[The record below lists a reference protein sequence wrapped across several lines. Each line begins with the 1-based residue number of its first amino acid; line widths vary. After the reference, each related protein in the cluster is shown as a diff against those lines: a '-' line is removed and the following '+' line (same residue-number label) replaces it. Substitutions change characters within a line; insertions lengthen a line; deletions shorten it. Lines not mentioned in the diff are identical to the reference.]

1 MELRDSRVYYGTC
14 STAAN
19 ESEKV
24 VEVLNPVFIDGQNNI
39 LDLVIGDV
47 LVVKFDNGNTNSNPV
62 IRLKV
67 KDLNNNISVSADTGL
82 TALIKERYDWAEQ
95 EIMSFVYTYTGS
107 NNGEAVS
114 ENGVEVTPI
123 DNESDETEISE
134 IVVVIDYAWKPI
146 ELPIAS
152 DDTYGVTKLIT
163 DIQNLIGNEDQPV
176 SYNIIQNFIENSL
189 DSLGLTYNNNNGN
202 LTLDDNGNKTINIP
216 VPPTKTSQLIN
227 DGEPREQGEENTDDR
242 YWSSRTNNYVM
253 TKNLGIGYAYTP
265 NEPNASQQVMKSF
278 VPYSTF
284 RPSGYKA
291 SGDTVNVIRIG
302 RDALQAYQNG
312 QTDIE
317 PDPYLRLY
325 GNKIDLLMGAD
336 GIVGIGDCDIS
347 NGNTSYERD
356 YMFEPDKATF
366 NQNLI
371 IKSTNGNNRKLVS
384 KYIEY
389 NGTELE
395 DRLTNFYIKS
405 YVTDVLSYPSAD
417 DGGWKSVATNCEKY
431 RPTECTKS
439 KSGAS
444 LWFEITNLPT
454 GYVPIGIVG
463 YNLDEANVDSI
474 TSTPSRMIMWEC
486 WLVNKSNKYYF
497 QCALTNSDHKKNSI
511 KINYKVLFVKE
522 RLVN

>member
-24 VEVLNPVFIDGQNNI
+24 VEVLNPVFIDGQNNR
-39 LDLVIGDV
+39 LDLMVGDI
-47 LVVKFDNGNTNSNPV
+47 LVVKLDNGNTTSNPT
-62 IRLKV
+62 IKLRV
-67 KDLNNNISVSADTGL
+67 KGNNQNISVSADAGL
-82 TALIKERYDWAEQ
+82 TTLINERYDWAPQ
-95 EIMSFVYTYTGS
+95 EIMAFACVYCGPI
-107 NNGEAVS
+107 NEGED
-114 ENGVEVTPI
+114 PI
-123 DNESDETEISE
+123 NS
-134 IVVVIDYAWKPI
+134 YAWKPI

-152 DDTYGVTKLIT
+152 NDIYGVTKLVNNENVLT
-163 DIQNLIGNEDQPV
+163 DTDERPVGYKLIKQKIGDAV
-176 SYNIIQNFIENSL
+176 KSL
-189 DSLGLTYNNNNGN
+189 KLNYSDGN
-202 LTLDDNGNKTINIP
+202 LVLADNDSEEISQTNIP
-216 VPPTKTSQLIN
+216 IPPTKTSQLTN
-227 DGEPREQGEENTDDR
+227 DGELRRPGEENTDDR
-242 YWSSRTNNYVM
+242 YWSSRTDNYVM
-253 TKNLGIGYAYTP
+253 TQDLGIGYAYIP
-265 NEPNASQQVMKSF
+265 NGPNASQQVMKSF

-284 RPSGYKA
+284 KPSGYKA

-312 QTDIE
+312 QTEIE

-366 NQNLI
+366 NQDLI

-395 DRLTNFYIKS
+395 NRLTNFYIKS

-417 DGGWKSVATNCEKY
+417 DGGWKSIATNCEKY
-431 RPTECTKS
+431 RPTECAKS

>member
-14 STAAN
+14 STAAS

-47 LVVKFDNGNTNSNPV
+47 LVVKFDNGNTNPNPV
-62 IRLKV
+62 IQLKI
-67 KDLNNNISVSADTGL
+67 KDSSNNISVSADTGL

-95 EIMSFVYTYTGS
+95 EIMPFVYTYTGP

-114 ENGVEVTPI
+114 EDGVEVTPV
-123 DNESDETEISE
+123 SDESENENTETTE
-134 IVVVIDYAWKPI
+134 TIVADYAWKPI

-152 DDTYGVTKLIT
+152 EDVYGVTKLVNNENVLT
-163 DIQNLIGNEDQPV
+163 DTDERPVGYKLIKQKIGDAV
-176 SYNIIQNFIENSL
+176 KSL
-189 DSLGLTYNNNNGN
+189 KLNYSDGN
-202 LTLDDNGNKTINIP
+202 LALTDNDGEEISQTNIP
-216 VPPTKTSQLIN
+216 IPPTKTSQLTN
-227 DGEPREQGEENTDDR
+227 DGELREPGEENTEDR

-253 TKNLGIGYAYTP
+253 KFDLGIGYPYIED
-265 NEPNASQQVMKSF
+265 NQQKIIKSIEPYGTIK
-278 VPYSTF
+278 
-284 RPSGYKA
+284 
-291 SGDTVNVIRIG
+291 SGDKTAHVIRIG
-302 RDALQAYQNG
+302 RDALKAYQNG
-312 QTDIE
+312 VKPDGSDDLLEIDPQT
-317 PDPYLRLY
+317 RLY
-325 GNKIDLLMGAD
+325 GNKIDFLIDSNGS
-336 GIVGIGDCDIS
+336 VGIGACNIS
-347 NGNTSYERD
+347 EGHND
-356 YMFEPDKATF
+356 YTRGYIFEPNKVTF
-366 NQNLI
+366 KQDLNI
-371 IKSTNGNNRKLVS
+371 TNNKKLAS

-395 DRLTNFYIKS
+395 NRLTNFYIKS

-417 DGGWKSVATNCEKY
+417 GGGWKSVATNCEKY

-444 LWFEITNLPT
+444 LWFEITNSPT